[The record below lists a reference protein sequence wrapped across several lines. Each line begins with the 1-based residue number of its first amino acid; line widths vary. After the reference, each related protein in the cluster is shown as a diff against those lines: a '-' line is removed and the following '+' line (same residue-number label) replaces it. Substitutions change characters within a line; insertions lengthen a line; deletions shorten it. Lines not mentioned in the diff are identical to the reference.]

1 MRRFSFCLVS
11 ILLLSIAG
19 LSSASAQGWRILKLA
34 PGAMSLKRGLDTN
47 TSAPNY
53 SYPSLMPD
61 SPKWNAPIPRVPQF
75 TNQSN
80 EVPKSDDEVLIDPDT
95 SSTDAVIQEPSSV
108 ATVPD
113 SRGSTNLSETPSSGN
128 NRKPESDRTL
138 DCMRAANFDTT
149 SVSYKQCLVRLFRVN

>member
-1 MRRFSFCLVS
+1 MRRFSFCLASVV
-11 ILLLSIAG
+11 LLSIAG
-19 LSSASAQGWRILKLA
+19 LPSATAQGWRLLKLA

-61 SPKWNAPIPRVPQF
+61 TPKWNAPIPRVPQF

-80 EVPKSDDEVLIDPDT
+80 DVPKSDDEALVDADT
-95 SSTDAVIQEPSSV
+95 SSADAVIQEPSSV
-108 ATVPD
+108 ATVSD
-113 SRGSTNLSETPSSGN
+113 SRGSTSFSEIPSSGKS
-128 NRKPESDRTL
+128 RKTESDRTL